1 MNPWITKAVV
11 LVSSVTMIVI
21 RAPHGHRSRGLNVVK
36 NRKGRL
42 ETGLDTQSVVK
53 RQAWEP
59 NLQHEES
66 LMQRVLESLCKRFAL
81 AMVVFSAL
89 AAEGWAQCAPAQT
102 ISGIPPVS
110 NWQIAAGGKM
120 SFDVASVKPSK
131 PGSDTTSNFPLGPGE
146 IYAAVG
152 GRFCATGTTALNYL
166 AFAYKLAGRDRQSI
180 GASLPGW
187 VSTDGFDIEA
197 KGAVNATK
205 DQMRLMMQSVLA
217 DRFKVAIHQET
228 RQAPALRMLVVQP
241 GKLGPQ
247 LQIHA
252 DEGACVSTASNAG
265 LATPPSP
272 PSLRSGLQLPTISCG
287 GITQLPASAPGRLR
301 IGARNI
307 SLAILAAA
315 FANPQMGIDRPV
327 IDGTGLTGKFDFSL
341 EFSPERDVS
350 RPDLVPDGTGPTFL
364 QALQE
369 QLGLKLQS
377 TITAVSITIVDHIER
392 PTEN

>member
-1 MNPWITKAVV
+1 
-11 LVSSVTMIVI
+11 
-21 RAPHGHRSRGLNVVK
+21 
-36 NRKGRL
+36 
-42 ETGLDTQSVVK
+42 
-53 RQAWEP
+53 
-59 NLQHEES
+59 
-66 LMQRVLESLCKRFAL
+66 MQRVLESLCKRFAL

-102 ISGIPPVS
+102 ISGIPPVP

-152 GRFCATGTTALNYL
+152 GRFCATGTTALNYV

-265 LATPPSP
+265 RATPPSP
-272 PSLRSGLQLPTISCG
+272 PVATIRSATANDFLRWDHSAASECTRVCGSVREIYHSQFWLPH
-287 GITQLPASAPGRLR
+287 LR
-301 IGARNI
+301 ILRWE
-307 SLAILAAA
+307 
-315 FANPQMGIDRPV
+315 
-327 IDGTGLTGKFDFSL
+327 LTD
-341 EFSPERDVS
+341 
-350 RPDLVPDGTGPTFL
+350 
-364 QALQE
+364 Q
-369 QLGLKLQS
+369 
-377 TITAVSITIVDHIER
+377 
-392 PTEN
+392 